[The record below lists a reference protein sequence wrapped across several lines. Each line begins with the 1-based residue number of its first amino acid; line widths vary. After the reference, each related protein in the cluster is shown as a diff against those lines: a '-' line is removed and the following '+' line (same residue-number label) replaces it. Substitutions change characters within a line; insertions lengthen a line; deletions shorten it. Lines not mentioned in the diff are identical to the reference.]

1 MGPAGDRA
9 RQPRQPREPRQPSEP
24 SLASH
29 AGLGPVGRRLMLAFV
44 LVTTFSLVVVTA
56 AAVVGVGRGLTASQD
71 ATRQAAATSS
81 AAAAAT
87 AYAAAGGWSQ
97 ADLSQASAVAEAS
110 GARLFVMSAGGQ
122 PVGAGHAGAGQG
134 QAGQGQAG
142 QGQAGQGQAGQGQGG
157 AGPAGGTGVV
167 SAPVTVGAEQV
178 GTVRLVF
185 PPASLTRARDVAWTW
200 IGVAAM
206 AALLL
211 AVAAGWGVTW
221 WVTGPILRTT
231 RAARAFAAGDR
242 SVRTIATGPGELAEL
257 GQAVNSMADAVVRSE
272 REQRTLTAD
281 VAHELRTPLA
291 ALQAGLEELRDGFV
305 EPDPARLAAL
315 HDQALRLGRVV
326 GDLAELSAAEAEAG
340 GASLRRTLVD
350 LASLAADE
358 VAARTP
364 QLRTAGLDVDLHTA
378 GPVAVLADPDRL
390 HQVLGNLLANAAR
403 YCRVGDRVDV
413 HVRTDAG
420 RAVLEVVDTGPGIP
434 PDELPHVL
442 ERLWR
447 GRGAAHVAGSGI
459 GLAVAREI
467 VTAHG
472 GTIEIASAG
481 RGTRVTVHLPA
492 APGVDPRPVAGQGRR

>member
-1 MGPAGDRA
+1 MDAAGDRA
-9 RQPRQPREPRQPSEP
+9 AEPHQRRGQRPPREP
-24 SLASH
+24 SLVSH

-44 LVTTFSLVVVTA
+44 LVTAFSLVVVTA
-56 AAVVGVGRGLTASQD
+56 AALVGVGRGLTASQD

-81 AAAAAT
+81 AAAAAS
-87 AYAAAGGWSQ
+87 AYAAAGGWSG
-97 ADLSQASAVAEAS
+97 ADLSQASAVAEAA
-110 GARLFVMSAGGQ
+110 GARLFVTSAAGQ
-122 PVGAGHAGAGQG
+122 PVGSGRAGAGTAGPGQSGQG
-134 QAGQGQAG
+134 QA
-142 QGQAGQGQAGQGQGG
+142 GQGG

-167 SAPVTVGAEQV
+167 TAPVTVDGTQV

-200 IGVAAM
+200 IGLAAG

-211 AVAAGWGVTW
+211 AVAAGWAVTR
-221 WVTGPILRTT
+221 WVTGPVLRTT

-242 SVRTIATGPGELAEL
+242 SARTTATGPGELAEL
-257 GQAVNSMADAVVRSE
+257 GHAVNSMADAVVRSE

-305 EPDPARLAAL
+305 APDPARLAAL

-326 GDLAELSAAEAEAG
+326 GDLAELSAAEAETG
-340 GASLRRTLVD
+340 GASVRRARVN
-350 LASLAADE
+350 LARLAADE

-364 QLRTAGLDVDLHTA
+364 QLRTAGLEVGLHA
-378 GPVAVLADPDRL
+378 EDEVAVLADPDRL
-390 HQVLGNLLANAAR
+390 HQVLGNLLANTAR
-403 YCRVGDRVDV
+403 YCRAGDRVDV
-413 HVRTDAG
+413 HVRADAG
-420 RAVLEVVDTGPGIP
+420 RVVLEVVDSGPGIP
-434 PDELPHVL
+434 PDELPHVF

-472 GTIEIASAG
+472 GTIEVASAG
-481 RGTRVTVHLPA
+481 RGTSVTVRLPP
-492 APGVDPRPVAGQGRR
+492 APAVPGADGPAAGQGRR

>member
-1 MGPAGDRA
+1 MDAAGERGSEPHRPHGPR
-9 RQPRQPREPRQPSEP
+9 PPREP
-24 SLASH
+24 SLVSH

-44 LVTTFSLVVVTA
+44 LVTAFSLVVVTA
-56 AAVVGVGRGLTASQD
+56 AALVGVGRGLTVSQD
-71 ATRQAAATSS
+71 ATHQATAISS
-81 AAAAAT
+81 AAAAAS
-87 AYAAAGGWSQ
+87 AYAAAGGWSG
-97 ADLSQASAVAEAS
+97 ADLSQASAVAEAA
-110 GARLFVMSAGGQ
+110 GARLFVTSSAGQ
-122 PVGAGHAGAGQG
+122 PVGSGRGGAGTAGAG

-142 QGQAGQGQAGQGQGG
+142 QGQAGPGA

-167 SAPVTVGAEQV
+167 SAPVTVDGAQV

-200 IGVAAM
+200 IGLAAG

-211 AVAAGWGVTW
+211 AVAAGWAVTR
-221 WVTGPILRTT
+221 WVTGPVLRTT

-242 SVRTIATGPGELAEL
+242 SARTTATGPGELAEL
-257 GQAVNSMADAVVRSE
+257 GHAVNSMADAVVRSE

-326 GDLAELSAAEAEAG
+326 GDLAELSAAEAETG
-340 GASLRRTLVD
+340 GASVRRARVD
-350 LASLAADE
+350 LVRLAADE

-364 QLRTAGLDVDLHTA
+364 QLRTAGLEVGLHA
-378 GPVAVLADPDRL
+378 ADEVAVLADPDRL

-403 YCRVGDRVDV
+403 YCRASDRVDV
-413 HVRTDAG
+413 HVRADAG
-420 RAVLEVVDTGPGIP
+420 RAVLEVVDSGPGIP
-434 PDELPHVL
+434 PDELPHVF

-467 VTAHG
+467 VTAHA
-472 GTIEIASAG
+472 GTIEVASAG
-481 RGTRVTVHLPA
+481 RGTSVTVRLPL
-492 APGVDPRPVAGQGRR
+492 APAVPGTVPPAAGQGRR

>member
-1 MGPAGDRA
+1 MSRAGDRA
-9 RQPRQPREPRQPSEP
+9 RDPREP

-44 LVTTFSLVVVTA
+44 LVTAFSLVVVTA
-56 AAVVGVGRGLTASQD
+56 AAVVGVGRGLVASQD
-71 ATRQAAATSS
+71 ATHQAAAASS
-81 AAAAAT
+81 AAAAGA
-87 AYAAAGGWSQ
+87 AYAAAGGWSG
-97 ADLSQASAVAEAS
+97 ADLSQASAVAEAA
-110 GARLFVMSAGGQ
+110 GARLFVTSVGGQ
-122 PVGAGHAGAGQG
+122 PVSSGRGAAGG
-134 QAGQGQAG
+134 
-142 QGQAGQGQAGQGQGG
+142 AGQGQAGQGQGG
-157 AGPAGGTGVV
+157 AGPAGGAGVV
-167 SAPVTVGAEQV
+167 SAPVTVGDELV

-200 IGVAAM
+200 IGIAAA

-211 AVAAGWGVTW
+211 ALVAGWVVTR
-221 WVTGPILRTT
+221 WVTGPVLRTT

-242 SVRTIATGPGELAEL
+242 SARTAATGPGELAEL
-257 GQAVNSMADAVVRSE
+257 GHAVNSMADAVVRSE

-315 HDQALRLGRVV
+315 HDQALRLSRVV

-340 GASLRRTLVD
+340 GASVRRTLVD
-350 LASLAADE
+350 LAQLAADE
-358 VAARTP
+358 IAACTP

-378 GPVAVLADPDRL
+378 GPVVVLADPDRL
-390 HQVLGNLLANAAR
+390 HQVLGNVLANTAR
-403 YCRVGDRVDV
+403 YCRAGDRVDV
-413 HVRTDAG
+413 QVRTDVG
-420 RAVLEVVDTGPGIP
+420 RAVLEVADTGPGIP
-434 PDELPHVL
+434 PDELPHVF

-472 GTIEIASAG
+472 GTIDIASGEGTGTTVTIRIPLATPGPGPSRAG
-481 RGTRVTVHLPA
+481 RLSA
-492 APGVDPRPVAGQGRR
+492 ASS

>member
-9 RQPRQPREPRQPSEP
+9 HEPRPPREP

-44 LVTTFSLVVVTA
+44 LVTAFSLVVVTA

-87 AYAAAGGWSQ
+87 AYAAAGGWSG

-110 GARLFVMSAGGQ
+110 GARLFVTSAGGQ
-122 PVGAGHAGAGQG
+122 AVGAGHGAAGQG

-142 QGQAGQGQAGQGQGG
+142 QGQAGQGQSG
-157 AGPAGGTGVV
+157 AGPAGGNGVV

-178 GTVRLVF
+178 GTVRLVY
-185 PPASLTRARDVAWTW
+185 PRASLTRARDVAWTW
-200 IGVAAM
+200 IGIAA
-206 AALLL
+206 ATALLL
-211 AVAAGWGVTW
+211 AVVAGWGVTR

-242 SVRTIATGPGELAEL
+242 SARTAPTGPGELAEL

-305 EPDPARLAAL
+305 EADPARLAAL

-340 GASLRRTLVD
+340 GASMRRTPVD
-350 LASLAADE
+350 LAALAADE

-364 QLRTAGLDVDLHTA
+364 QLRTAGLDVDLHAT

-403 YCRVGDRVDV
+403 YCRAGDRVDV

-434 PDELPHVL
+434 PDELPHVF

-472 GTIEIASAG
+472 GTIEVASAG

-492 APGVDPRPVAGQGRR
+492 APPAPGVDQRPAAGQGRR

>member
-1 MGPAGDRA
+1 MDAAGERA
-9 RQPRQPREPRQPSEP
+9 AAPHRPHGQLPPREP
-24 SLASH
+24 SLVSH

-44 LVTTFSLVVVTA
+44 LVTAFSLVVVTA
-56 AAVVGVGRGLTASQD
+56 AALVGVGRGLTASQD
-71 ATRQAAATSS
+71 ATHQAAATSS
-81 AAAAAT
+81 AAAAAS
-87 AYAAAGGWSQ
+87 AYAAAGGWSG
-97 ADLSQASAVAEAS
+97 ADLSQASALAETV
-110 GARLFVMSAGGQ
+110 GARLFVTSATGQ
-122 PVGAGHAGAGQG
+122 PVGSGRAGAGTAGPG

-142 QGQAGQGQAGQGQGG
+142 QAGQGG

-167 SAPVTVGAEQV
+167 TAPVTVDGTQV

-200 IGVAAM
+200 IGLAAG

-211 AVAAGWGVTW
+211 AVAAGWAVTR
-221 WVTGPILRTT
+221 WVTGPVLRTT

-242 SVRTIATGPGELAEL
+242 SARTTATGPGELAEL
-257 GQAVNSMADAVVRSE
+257 GHAVNSMADAVVRSE

-326 GDLAELSAAEAEAG
+326 GDLAELSAAEAETG
-340 GASLRRTLVD
+340 GASVRRARVD
-350 LASLAADE
+350 LARLAADE

-364 QLRTAGLDVDLHTA
+364 QLRTAGLEVGLDAADE
-378 GPVAVLADPDRL
+378 VAVLADPDRL
-390 HQVLGNLLANAAR
+390 HQVLGNLLANVAR
-403 YCRVGDRVDV
+403 YCRAGDRVDV
-413 HVRTDAG
+413 QVRADAG

-434 PDELPHVL
+434 PDELPHVF

-472 GTIEIASAG
+472 GTIEVASAG
-481 RGTRVTVHLPA
+481 RGTSVTVRLPL
-492 APGVDPRPVAGQGRR
+492 APAVAGADRPAAGQGRR

>member
-1 MGPAGDRA
+1 MRGPAGDRTRA
-9 RQPRQPREPRQPSEP
+9 PRQPHEARRPGEP

-44 LVTTFSLVVVTA
+44 LVTAFSLVVVTA

-71 ATRQAAATSS
+71 ATRRSAATSS

-87 AYAAAGGWSQ
+87 AYAAAGGWPGV
-97 ADLSQASAVAEAS
+97 DLSQASAVAEAA
-110 GARLFVMSAGGQ
+110 GARLFVTSAAGQ
-122 PVGAGHAGAGQG
+122 PVGAGRGGAGGAGQG
-134 QAGQGQAG
+134 QGTQGQG
-142 QGQAGQGQAGQGQGG
+142 GQGG

-167 SAPVTVGAEQV
+167 SAPVAVGGAQV

-185 PPASLTRARDVAWTW
+185 PPASVTQARDVAWTW
-200 IGVAAM
+200 IGIAAA

-211 AVAAGWGVTW
+211 ALAAGWFVTR
-221 WVTGPILRTT
+221 WVTGPVLRTT

-242 SVRTIATGPGELAEL
+242 TARTPAAGPGELAEL
-257 GQAVNSMADAVVRSE
+257 GHAVNAMADAVVRSE

-305 EPDPARLAAL
+305 EADPARLAAL

-340 GASLRRTLVD
+340 GASMRRTPVD

-358 VAARTP
+358 VAARAP
-364 QLRTAGLDVDLHTA
+364 QLRAAGLDVDLHTA
-378 GPVAVLADPDRL
+378 AGVAVLADPDRL
-390 HQVLGNLLANAAR
+390 HQVLGNLLANTAR
-403 YCRVGDRVDV
+403 FCRPGDRVDV
-413 HVRTDAG
+413 HVRAEAG

-434 PDELPHVL
+434 PDELPHVF

-447 GRGAAHVAGSGI
+447 GREAAHVTGSGI

-472 GTIEIASAG
+472 GTIEVTSAG
-481 RGTRVTVHLPA
+481 RGTAVTVRLPA
-492 APGVDPRPVAGQGRR
+492 AAGTAATGQPPAAAQGRR